1 MSQNKRSRAF
11 RSTVAVVLVS
21 MVLSANPVA
30 FADGPSQD
38 DINKSKQKEASTSA
52 SIASLE
58 ARLATLKANT
68 ENATMKA
75 QIATEDYLQSLDA
88 LNKAKAATAA
98 ARAKATAATKQTHQA
113 RKSLSDVV
121 VQTYQDGGNPFDI
134 VSPYLTGRSLGD
146 IASQKAAL
154 DRAGENTDAK
164 LQKVQ
169 ALQSVATT
177 MEGIAAQKE
186 SAQRTATQKT
196 EATKNAAQAA
206 ANAAQAAQSQAT
218 SQRANL
224 ISQLAAQRNTTVA
237 LETQRQE
244 QLEQAEQNRKNEEA
258 RKQAQQAAAQAKAK
272 EEQEKQNEAKAKETA
287 SPTPSQPDPQP
298 SQTAAPNPQPSQSAA
313 PDPQPSQTT
322 TPEPA
327 PSPSETSQ
335 PAPAPAP
342 EPEPAPA
349 PTPEPDPE
357 PEPDPTPAPSGGADV
372 AIAKAYTFIG
382 VDYVW
387 GGESYSGVDCSGLAM
402 LSWAAAGVSLTH
414 SSRAQ
419 YWEGTHVSLDSVQPG
434 DLIFWSSDGS
444 AGSIYHVAIY
454 LGNDQMIEAP
464 TFGVPVRVTG
474 VRYSGIMPYAVRL

>member
-11 RSTVAVVLVS
+11 RSTVAVVLAS

-196 EATKNAAQAA
+196 EATKNTAQAA

-298 SQTAAPNPQPSQSAA
+298 SQTATPEPA
-313 PDPQPSQTT
+313 PSQTT

>member
-11 RSTVAVVLVS
+11 RSTVAVVLAS

-206 ANAAQAAQSQAT
+206 ANAAQAAQSQAA

-287 SPTPSQPDPQP
+287 SPTPAQPDPQP
-298 SQTAAPNPQPSQSAA
+298 SQTAAP
-313 PDPQPSQTT
+313 DPQPSQTT
-322 TPEPA
+322 APEPA

>member
-11 RSTVAVVLVS
+11 RSTVAVVLAS

-206 ANAAQAAQSQAT
+206 ANAARAAQSEAT

-298 SQTAAPNPQPSQSAA
+298 SQTATPEPA
-313 PDPQPSQTT
+313 PSQTT

-335 PAPAPAP
+335 PAPAP
-342 EPEPAPA
+342 EPAPSPT

-387 GGESYSGVDCSGLAM
+387 GGESYSGVDCSGLSM

-419 YWEGTHVSLDSVQPG
+419 YWEGTHVSLDSAQPG

>member
-11 RSTVAVVLVS
+11 RSTVAVVLAS

-298 SQTAAPNPQPSQSAA
+298 SQTAAPEPA
-313 PDPQPSQTT
+313 PSQTT
-322 TPEPA
+322 
-327 PSPSETSQ
+327 
-335 PAPAPAP
+335 
-342 EPEPAPA
+342 
-349 PTPEPDPE
+349 TPEPDPE

>member
-1 MSQNKRSRAF
+1 MSQNKRSCAF
-11 RSTVAVVLVS
+11 RSTVAVVLAS

-298 SQTAAPNPQPSQSAA
+298 SQTAAPEPA
-313 PDPQPSQTT
+313 PSQTT

-419 YWEGTHVSLDSVQPG
+419 YWEGTHVSLDSAQPG

>member
-11 RSTVAVVLVS
+11 RSTVAVVLAS

-298 SQTAAPNPQPSQSAA
+298 SQTAAPEPA
-313 PDPQPSQTT
+313 PSQTT

-419 YWEGTHVSLDSVQPG
+419 YWEGTHVSLDSAQPG

>member
-11 RSTVAVVLVS
+11 RSTVAVVLAS

-298 SQTAAPNPQPSQSAA
+298 SQTAAPEPAPSQS
-313 PDPQPSQTT
+313 T

>member
-11 RSTVAVVLVS
+11 RSTVAVVLAS

-113 RKSLSDVV
+113 RTSLSDVV

-298 SQTAAPNPQPSQSAA
+298 SQTAAPEPA
-313 PDPQPSQTT
+313 PSQTT

-335 PAPAPAP
+335 PAPSPAP

>member
-1 MSQNKRSRAF
+1 VSQNKRSRAF
-11 RSTVAVVLVS
+11 RSTVAVVLAS

-287 SPTPSQPDPQP
+287 SPTPAQPNPQP
-298 SQTAAPNPQPSQSAA
+298 SQTAAPEPA
-313 PDPQPSQTT
+313 PSQTT
-322 TPEPA
+322 APEPA

>member
-11 RSTVAVVLVS
+11 RSTVAVVLAS

-287 SPTPSQPDPQP
+287 SPTPGQPDPQP
-298 SQTAAPNPQPSQSAA
+298 SQTAAPEPA
-313 PDPQPSQTT
+313 PSQTT

-335 PAPAPAP
+335 PAPAPEP

-419 YWEGTHVSLDSVQPG
+419 YWEGTHVSLDSAQPG

>member
-11 RSTVAVVLVS
+11 RSTVAVVLAS

-218 SQRANL
+218 TQRANL

-298 SQTAAPNPQPSQSAA
+298 SQTAAPEPA
-313 PDPQPSQTT
+313 PSQTT

-327 PSPSETSQ
+327 PSPSETSE

-349 PTPEPDPE
+349 PTPEPEPE

-419 YWEGTHVSLDSVQPG
+419 YWEGTHVSLDSAQPG

>member
-11 RSTVAVVLVS
+11 RSTVAVVLAS

-154 DRAGENTDAK
+154 DRAGENTDTK

-298 SQTAAPNPQPSQSAA
+298 SQTTAPEPA
-313 PDPQPSQTT
+313 PSQTT

>member
-11 RSTVAVVLVS
+11 RSTVAVVLAS

-113 RKSLSDVV
+113 RKTLSDVV

-298 SQTAAPNPQPSQSAA
+298 SQTATPEPA
-313 PDPQPSQTT
+313 PSQTT

-387 GGESYSGVDCSGLAM
+387 GGESYSGVDCSGLSM

>member
-11 RSTVAVVLVS
+11 RSTVAVVLAS

-206 ANAAQAAQSQAT
+206 DNAAQAAQSQAT

-287 SPTPSQPDPQP
+287 SPTPRQPDPP
-298 SQTAAPNPQPSQSAA
+298 ARPTATPEPAPSQS
-313 PDPQPSQTT
+313 T

>member
-11 RSTVAVVLVS
+11 RSTVAVVLAS

-298 SQTAAPNPQPSQSAA
+298 SQTATPEPA
-313 PDPQPSQTT
+313 PSQTT

-335 PAPAPAP
+335 PAP
-342 EPEPAPA
+342 EPEPAPSPR

>member
-11 RSTVAVVLVS
+11 RSTVAVVLAS

-206 ANAAQAAQSQAT
+206 ANAARAAQSQAT

-298 SQTAAPNPQPSQSAA
+298 GQTATPEPA
-313 PDPQPSQTT
+313 PSQTT

-349 PTPEPDPE
+349 PTPEPE

>member
-11 RSTVAVVLVS
+11 RSTVAVVLAS

-298 SQTAAPNPQPSQSAA
+298 SQTAAPEPA
-313 PDPQPSQTT
+313 PSQTT

-327 PSPSETSQ
+327 PSPSETSE

-349 PTPEPDPE
+349 PTPEPEPE

-387 GGESYSGVDCSGLAM
+387 GGESYSGVDCSGLSM

>member
-11 RSTVAVVLVS
+11 RSTVAVVLAS

-287 SPTPSQPDPQP
+287 SPTPGQPDPQP
-298 SQTAAPNPQPSQSAA
+298 SQTATPEPAPSQS
-313 PDPQPSQTT
+313 T

>member
-11 RSTVAVVLVS
+11 RSTVAVVLAS

-98 ARAKATAATKQTHQA
+98 ARAKATTATKQTHQA

-154 DRAGENTDAK
+154 DRAGENTDAN

-298 SQTAAPNPQPSQSAA
+298 SQTAAPEPA
-313 PDPQPSQTT
+313 PSQTT

-327 PSPSETSQ
+327 PSPT
-335 PAPAPAP
+335 
-342 EPEPAPA
+342 

>member
-1 MSQNKRSRAF
+1 MSQNKRSCAF
-11 RSTVAVVLVS
+11 RSTVAVVLAS

-287 SPTPSQPDPQP
+287 SPTPAQPNPQP
-298 SQTAAPNPQPSQSAA
+298 SQTAAPEPA
-313 PDPQPSQTT
+313 PSQTT
-322 TPEPA
+322 APEPA

-335 PAPAPAP
+335 PAPAP
-342 EPEPAPA
+342 EPAPSPT

-419 YWEGTHVSLDSVQPG
+419 YWEGTHVSLDSAQPG

>member
-1 MSQNKRSRAF
+1 MSQNKRSCAF
-11 RSTVAVVLVS
+11 RSTVAVVLAS

-287 SPTPSQPDPQP
+287 SPTPAQPNPQP
-298 SQTAAPNPQPSQSAA
+298 SQTAAPE
-313 PDPQPSQTT
+313 PQPSQTT
-322 TPEPA
+322 APEPA

-357 PEPDPTPAPSGGADV
+357 PDPDPTPAPSGGADV

-419 YWEGTHVSLDSVQPG
+419 YWEGTHVSLDSAQPG

>member
-11 RSTVAVVLVS
+11 RSTVAVVLAS

-287 SPTPSQPDPQP
+287 SPTPAQPDPQP
-298 SQTAAPNPQPSQSAA
+298 SQTAAPE
-313 PDPQPSQTT
+313 PQPSQTT
-322 TPEPA
+322 APEPA

>member
-11 RSTVAVVLVS
+11 RSTVAVVLAS

-298 SQTAAPNPQPSQSAA
+298 SQTATPEPAPSQS
-313 PDPQPSQTT
+313 T

-419 YWEGTHVSLDSVQPG
+419 YWEGTHVSLDSAQPG

>member
-11 RSTVAVVLVS
+11 RSTVAVVLAS

-287 SPTPSQPDPQP
+287 SPTPAQPDPQP
-298 SQTAAPNPQPSQSAA
+298 SQTAAPEPA
-313 PDPQPSQTT
+313 PSQTT

-342 EPEPAPA
+342 EPAPSPT

-419 YWEGTHVSLDSVQPG
+419 YWEGTHVSLDSAQPG

-464 TFGVPVRVTG
+464 TFGVPVR
-474 VRYSGIMPYAVRL
+474 YSGIMPYAVRL

>member
-11 RSTVAVVLVS
+11 RSTVAVVLAS

-206 ANAAQAAQSQAT
+206 ANAARAAQSQAT

-287 SPTPSQPDPQP
+287 SPTPGQPDPQP
-298 SQTAAPNPQPSQSAA
+298 SQTAAPEPA
-313 PDPQPSQTT
+313 PSQTT

>member
-11 RSTVAVVLVS
+11 RSTVAVVLAS

-298 SQTAAPNPQPSQSAA
+298 SQTATPEPA
-313 PDPQPSQTT
+313 PSQTT

-357 PEPDPTPAPSGGADV
+357 PEPDPTPAPSGGANV

>member
-1 MSQNKRSRAF
+1 MSQNKRSCAF
-11 RSTVAVVLVS
+11 RSTVAVVLAS

-298 SQTAAPNPQPSQSAA
+298 SQTAAPEPA
-313 PDPQPSQTT
+313 PSQTT

>member
-11 RSTVAVVLVS
+11 RSTVAVVLAS

-113 RKSLSDVV
+113 RKTLSDVV

-186 SAQRTATQKT
+186 SAQRAATQKT

-206 ANAAQAAQSQAT
+206 ANAAQAAQSRAT
-218 SQRANL
+218 TQRANL

-298 SQTAAPNPQPSQSAA
+298 SQTAAPEPA
-313 PDPQPSQTT
+313 PSQTT

>member
-11 RSTVAVVLVS
+11 RSTVAVVLAS

-121 VQTYQDGGNPFDI
+121 VQTYQDGGNPFDL

-206 ANAAQAAQSQAT
+206 ANAARAAQSEAT

-298 SQTAAPNPQPSQSAA
+298 SQTATPEPA
-313 PDPQPSQTT
+313 PSQTT

-335 PAPAPAP
+335 PAPAPEP

>member
-298 SQTAAPNPQPSQSAA
+298 SQTATPEPAPSQS
-313 PDPQPSQTT
+313 T

-419 YWEGTHVSLDSVQPG
+419 YWEGTHVSLDSAQPG

>member
-11 RSTVAVVLVS
+11 RSTVAVVLAS

-298 SQTAAPNPQPSQSAA
+298 SQTAAPEPA
-313 PDPQPSQTT
+313 PSQTT

-335 PAPAPAP
+335 PAPAP
-342 EPEPAPA
+342 EPEPAPSPT

>member
-11 RSTVAVVLVS
+11 RSTVAVVLAS

-113 RKSLSDVV
+113 RKTLSDVV

-298 SQTAAPNPQPSQSAA
+298 SQTAAP
-313 PDPQPSQTT
+313 DPQPSQTT

-342 EPEPAPA
+342 EPSPSPT

>member
-11 RSTVAVVLVS
+11 RSTVAVVLAS

-298 SQTAAPNPQPSQSAA
+298 SQTA
-313 PDPQPSQTT
+313 

>member
-11 RSTVAVVLVS
+11 RSTVAVVLAS

-287 SPTPSQPDPQP
+287 SPTPGQPDPQP
-298 SQTAAPNPQPSQSAA
+298 SQTAAPEPA
-313 PDPQPSQTT
+313 PSQTT

-419 YWEGTHVSLDSVQPG
+419 YWEGTHVSLDSAQPG

>member
-11 RSTVAVVLVS
+11 RSTVAVVLAS

-58 ARLATLKANT
+58 ARLATLKANA

-298 SQTAAPNPQPSQSAA
+298 SQTAAPEPA
-313 PDPQPSQTT
+313 PSQTT
-322 TPEPA
+322 
-327 PSPSETSQ
+327 
-335 PAPAPAP
+335 
-342 EPEPAPA
+342 
-349 PTPEPDPE
+349 TPEPDPE

-419 YWEGTHVSLDSVQPG
+419 YWEGTHVSLDSAQPG

>member
-11 RSTVAVVLVS
+11 RSTVAVVLAS

-237 LETQRQE
+237 METQRQE

-298 SQTAAPNPQPSQSAA
+298 SQTATPEPAPSQS
-313 PDPQPSQTT
+313 T

>member
-11 RSTVAVVLVS
+11 RSTVAVVLAS

-298 SQTAAPNPQPSQSAA
+298 SQTATPEPAPSQS
-313 PDPQPSQTT
+313 T

-387 GGESYSGVDCSGLAM
+387 GGESYSGVDCSGLSM

-454 LGNDQMIEAP
+454 LGNDQMIEEP

>member
-11 RSTVAVVLVS
+11 RSTVAVVLAS

-287 SPTPSQPDPQP
+287 SPTPS
-298 SQTAAPNPQPSQSAA
+298 
-313 PDPQPSQTT
+313 
-322 TPEPA
+322 
-327 PSPSETSQ
+327 PSETSQ

>member
-11 RSTVAVVLVS
+11 RSTVAVVLAS

-206 ANAAQAAQSQAT
+206 ANAARAAQSEAT

-298 SQTAAPNPQPSQSAA
+298 SQTAAPEPA
-313 PDPQPSQTT
+313 PSQTT

-335 PAPAPAP
+335 PAPAP
-342 EPEPAPA
+342 EPAPSPT

>member
-11 RSTVAVVLVS
+11 CSTVAVVLAA

-298 SQTAAPNPQPSQSAA
+298 SQTATPEPA
-313 PDPQPSQTT
+313 PSQTT

-335 PAPAPAP
+335 PAP
-342 EPEPAPA
+342 EPEPAPSPT